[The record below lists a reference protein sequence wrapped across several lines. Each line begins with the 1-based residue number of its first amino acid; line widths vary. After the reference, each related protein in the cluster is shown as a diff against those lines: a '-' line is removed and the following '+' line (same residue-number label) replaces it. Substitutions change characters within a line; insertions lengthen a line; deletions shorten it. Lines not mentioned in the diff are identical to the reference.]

1 VERPFR
7 GGRGEGL
14 RPAAILFSEY
24 AGKSAF
30 GKLTKRGAQR
40 NPKIRLR
47 APKKGGGARWA
58 RPRIEKLKKSCVTSI
73 VVKKMAGGEL
83 IIKGEPVEPEVRE
96 LIATLCV
103 NLDSSKN
110 TIDLLF
116 KMLSD
121 NVESLRICVEK
132 RDVKGAI
139 AALVRVRGFAQQ
151 IAEAAKMH
159 TDLLT
164 MFATK
169 PGAATAMRLMLRD

>member
-1 VERPFR
+1 MTER
-7 GGRGEGL
+7 
-14 RPAAILFSEY
+14 
-24 AGKSAF
+24 
-30 GKLTKRGAQR
+30 
-40 NPKIRLR
+40 
-47 APKKGGGARWA
+47 
-58 RPRIEKLKKSCVTSI
+58 
-73 VVKKMAGGEL
+73 EL
-83 IIKGEPVEPEVRE
+83 IIKGEPVEPEVRD
-96 LIATLCV
+96 LISTLCV

-139 AALVRVRGFAQQ
+139 AALIRVRGFAQQ

-169 PGAATAMRLMLRD
+169 PRAATAMRLMLRD